1 MNEENEKIIIELLRE
16 ILKAMKEANALLSQ
30 CAFK

>member
-1 MNEENEKIIIELLRE
+1 MIDPELEEYLGK
-16 ILKAMKEANALLSQ
+16 ILKALNEANALLSQ

>member
-1 MNEENEKIIIELLRE
+1 MIDPELKEYLEK
-16 ILKAMKEANALLSQ
+16 ILKALSEANALLSQ